1 MIHRDLCDP
10 NKTKNYSS
18 LRMQFHFLVSR
29 FVCKDGFIPLTVKE
43 MAAELVCDVQSVY
56 KFIKQ
61 ATKDEI
67 LRQEGDK
74 LFLNKHVIDYTKG
87 YVKHFPFLES
97 VEFQSLSLHAQ
108 RFVIYCLWYGVH
120 KGRFLTRKISTLYH
134 TSLLNRDG
142 VLNLYHRAPA
152 YKVLEE
158 AKHFLKID
166 LIKRRGN
173 EYFDVTGLQEKYA
186 HQEAIPN
193 LGEAKWLEN
202 ILIDSECINI
212 LSEDTKIA
220 ILDMKSEY
228 MNKLGSIGLEL
239 FSHALEKILLV
250 FNLFEL
256 ERQGG
261 GVTKYLRSVIREM
274 EQNILPTLQRR
285 VENIKQA
292 IFHTRELVVDG
303 TAKWLKKFEEEK
315 DRLTAAIKYLKE
327 KCCEKPKEEFLFSP
341 YNWLENV

>member
-10 NKTKNYSS
+10 TKTKNYSS
-18 LRMQFHFLVSR
+18 LRIQFHFLLSR

-43 MAAELVCDVQSVY
+43 MAEELACDVQSIY
-56 KFIKQ
+56 KFVKQ
-61 ATKDEI
+61 AAKDEI

-74 LFLNKHVIDYTKG
+74 LFLNKHVVDYTKG

-97 VEFQSLSLHAQ
+97 DQFQSLGLHAQ

-120 KGRFLTRKISTLYH
+120 KGRLLTRKISTLYH

-158 AKHFLKID
+158 AKLFLKIN
-166 LIKRRGN
+166 LIKRRGH
-173 EYFDVTGLQEKYA
+173 EYFDVTGLQEKFA
-186 HQEAIPN
+186 NQEAVPN
-193 LGEAKWLEN
+193 LGESKWLED
-202 ILIDSECINI
+202 ILIDSECINV

-256 ERQGG
+256 EKQEG
-261 GVTKYLRSVIREM
+261 GVTKYLRAAIQEM
-274 EQNILPTLQRR
+274 ERNILSTLQRR

-292 IFHTRELVVDG
+292 LFHTRELVFDG
-303 TAKWLKKFEEEK
+303 AAKWIKKFEVEK
-315 DRLTAAIKYLKE
+315 DRLITVVKYLKE
-327 KCCEKPKEEFLFSP
+327 KYYEKPKEDFKFTP
-341 YNWLENV
+341 YNWLENE